1 MSGLLVAYNL
11 AYADYPSNNVRNIF
25 RRRNDDYNRLSPK
38 VLKNNRLKTV
48 AKERELSSEAHKRTR
63 QLSKFEQSKVYRRIT
78 ERAESSV
85 SKVLSKNTHMKTGR
99 VTPNLDPVR
108 GTNIDLVG

>member
-1 MSGLLVAYNL
+1 MSGLLIAYNL

-63 QLSKFEQSKVYRRIT
+63 QLSKFEQSKVIT
-78 ERAESSV
+78 GLSCFPGEERTYDSLFDISSE
-85 SKVLSKNTHMKTGR
+85 
-99 VTPNLDPVR
+99 
-108 GTNIDLVG
+108 